1 MYAFAGDAL
10 DGLIDG
16 TGVVRVVSKPGLD
29 LQRSFW
35 TDGRSNR
42 HVTPIE
48 TKSRRPRC
56 CQPGPPR
63 SSFLNWGELGAIP
76 HKPTLSRESG
86 SRAFQG
92 PLALRCQ
99 LLIFRSEFQVGLPEL
114 FRTDVGQPATFLCAL
129 RIRPRLWRLHMQREE
144 YLRHGSAPHCIPM
157 LAH

>member
-1 MYAFAGDAL
+1 FWLLLHPSTLRKSSQASPFSLGHEYLPGIRIDEMYAFAGDAL

-92 PLALRCQ
+92 PLALRWPT
-99 LLIFRSEFQVGLPEL
+99 G
-114 FRTDVGQPATFLCAL
+114 A
-129 RIRPRLWRLHMQREE
+129 
-144 YLRHGSAPHCIPM
+144 
-157 LAH
+157 